1 MSEANIRAQIK
12 TNLEAVS
19 GIGVVHNY
27 ERYSRSWAQFLNLMT
42 SSGTVNGWMIHRE
55 ANANARQVGG
65 RIERWH
71 TYRIFG
77 VYALDDANASEVTF
91 QALLELIYAAFIDDP
106 RLTGTAAGTEPIQI
120 ESIDADE
127 FGGRLYHTAEL
138 VLEVME
144 RITS

>member
-1 MSEANIRAQIK
+1 MSETAIRAQIK
-12 TNLEAVS
+12 TNLEAVT

-27 ERYSRSWAQFLNLMT
+27 ERYSRSFAQFLSLMT

-55 ANANARQVGG
+55 ANSNTRQVGG
-65 RIERWH
+65 RIERYH

-77 VYALDDANASEVTF
+77 IYEMDDASASEVTL

-106 RLTGTAAGTEPIQI
+106 RLSGTAAGTEPIQI

-138 VLEVME
+138 ILEVME
-144 RITS
+144 RIT